1 MLGMPAPTPFDLNFR
16 LFGIPVRVN
25 PWFWLLAVFLCP
37 EKREGH
43 VMPIVVW
50 VACVLVSILV
60 HEFGHGLTAKAFGFR
75 SEIALFGMGG
85 LCASEGERQT
95 FWQRIAVI
103 LAGPGAG
110 FLLFGVVLA
119 FYKYGLTALKIAPS
133 ETLFTA
139 VSFLL
144 LINLVWSIVNLLP
157 LWPLDGGQLLGVLLS
172 RASPRNGQRWAH
184 IVALVGFG
192 CLAAWLFSK
201 EQTYNGIVCL
211 LLGFTNYQI
220 LQAMH
225 QARQYGFESS
235 EDDADWWK
243 R

>member
-1 MLGMPAPTPFDLNFR
+1 MLGMPAPTQFDLNFR
-16 LFGIPVRVN
+16 LFGIPVRIN

-37 EKREGH
+37 NRGDGD
-43 VMPIVVW
+43 VMLIVVW

-60 HEFGHGLTAKAFGFR
+60 HEFGHGLTAKAFGYR

-85 LCASEGERQT
+85 LCASEGDRQT

-110 FLLFGVVLA
+110 FVLFGLV
-119 FYKYGLTALKIAPS
+119 FGLNRFGLLPLS
-133 ETLFTA
+133 SLPLQRS
-139 VSFLL
+139 VWFLIQ
-144 LINLVWSIVNLLP
+144 INLVWSVVNLFP
-157 LWPLDGGQLLGVLLS
+157 LWPLDGGQLLAVLLG

-184 IVALVGFG
+184 VVALVGFG
-192 CLAAWLFSK
+192 CLAAFLFSK
-201 EQTYNGIVCL
+201 DEIYNAMVCL

-225 QARQYGFESS
+225 QARQYGYESS